1 MLQGWQH
8 ERVAA
13 KISSKGDRII
23 YVVPGDPPRHLYKV
37 LFLQSSLASQLLDS
51 FEAIAKPEMKIPVCL
66 CL

>member
-37 LFLQSSLASQLLDS
+37 LFLQSSLASQLLD
-51 FEAIAKPEMKIPVCL
+51 FLKQLPNLK
-66 CL
+66 